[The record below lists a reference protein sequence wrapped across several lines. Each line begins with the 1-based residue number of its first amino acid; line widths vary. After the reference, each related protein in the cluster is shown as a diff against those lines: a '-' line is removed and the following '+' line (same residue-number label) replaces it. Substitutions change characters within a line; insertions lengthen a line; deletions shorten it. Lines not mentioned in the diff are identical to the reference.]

1 MTPEELQQKIL
12 ELETKVKA
20 LELATSLPPDV
31 VTSIGLELTKDYG
44 AANTD
49 YDIDI
54 ESTGFAAARMDGLV
68 KIGGKMFGY
77 YNEV

>member
-1 MTPEELQQKIL
+1 MPNDLEKRIEELEAKI
-12 ELETKVKA
+12 KA

-49 YDIDI
+49 YDIDV
-54 ESTGFAAARMDGLV
+54 EATGFAAARMDGLV